1 MTRLWHH
8 PPGTLRALLATFKAQ
23 YVICRPC
30 RRWMP
35 LRVQP
40 KDLDRRYEPCP
51 FRCDLCKRR
60 GEIVFDVPDGF
71 SPVGPELGPPA
82 HRPSF

>member
-1 MTRLWHH
+1 MTSLWRH
-8 PPGTLRALLATFKAQ
+8 PPGTLRALLATFKEQ

-30 RRWMP
+30 RRCMP
-35 LRVQP
+35 LRVQS
-40 KDLDRRYEPCP
+40 KDLDRKYEPCP

-71 SPVGPELGPPA
+71 GPVGPELGPPA

>member
-8 PPGTLRALLATFKAQ
+8 PPETLRALLATFKAQ
-23 YVICRPC
+23 YVVCHPC

-35 LRVQP
+35 LRVQA
-40 KDLDRRYEPCP
+40 KDLDRRCEPCP

-71 SPVGPELGPPA
+71 SPVGPELGPPV
-82 HRPSF
+82 HRSSF